1 MLIKSKLEL
10 NMAVFTTLD
19 LYDEYGDTLQVME
32 HGLSHFGK
40 SRYMKGQAV
49 IIRCPEDNSLVG
61 ELLRQPG
68 DNKVLIVDAQGSK
81 SFAFL
86 GDNLA
91 ISAIKNQWS
100 GIIVNGCVRD
110 VEILKTLP
118 FCVIALGH
126 VPRKTK
132 KQGLGSMLSS
142 LTLLGAEVSEDDW
155 VYADEN
161 GVVISKTEI

>member
-1 MLIKSKLEL
+1 MP
-10 NMAVFTTLD
+10 VFTTPD

-32 HGLSHFGK
+32 HGLAHFGK

-61 ELLRQPG
+61 EFLRQPG
-68 DNKVLIVDAQGSK
+68 DNKVLIVDAKGSK

-86 GDNLA
+86 GDNLT
-91 ISAIKNQWS
+91 ISAIKNRWS
-100 GIIVNGCVRD
+100 GIIINGCVRD

-118 FCVIALGH
+118 FCVMALGH

-132 KQGLGSMLSS
+132 KQGLGSVLSS
-142 LTLLGAEVSEDDW
+142 LTLLGAEVSEGDW

-161 GVVISKTEI
+161 GVVISKMEV

>member
-1 MLIKSKLEL
+1 MS
-10 NMAVFTTLD
+10 VFTTPD
-19 LYDEYGDTLQVME
+19 LYDEYGDTLQVMD

-61 ELLRQPG
+61 EFLRQSG
-68 DNKVLIVDAQGSK
+68 ESKVLIVDAQGSK

-100 GIIVNGCVRD
+100 GIIINGCVRD

-118 FCVIALGH
+118 FCVMALGH

-132 KQGLGSMLSS
+132 KQGLGCVLSS
-142 LTLLGAEVSEDDW
+142 ISLLGAEVSESDW

>member
-1 MLIKSKLEL
+1 MLTKSKLEL
-10 NMAVFTTLD
+10 NMAVFTTPD
-19 LYDEYGDTLQVME
+19 LYDEYGDNLQVMD

-61 ELLRQPG
+61 EFLRQPG
-68 DNKVLIVDAQGSK
+68 ESKVLIVDAQGSK

-100 GIIVNGCVRD
+100 GIIINGCVRD

-118 FCVIALGH
+118 FCVMALGY

-132 KQGLGSMLSS
+132 KQGLGSVLSS
-142 LTLLGAEVSEDDW
+142 LTLLGAEVSEGDW

-161 GVVISKTEI
+161 GVVISKMEI